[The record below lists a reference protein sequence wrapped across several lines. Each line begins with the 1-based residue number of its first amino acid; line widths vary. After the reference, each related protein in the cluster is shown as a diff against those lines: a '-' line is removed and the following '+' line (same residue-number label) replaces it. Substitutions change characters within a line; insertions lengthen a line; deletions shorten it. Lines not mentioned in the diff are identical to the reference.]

1 MSLAGVRPA
10 LHDPDFYAGDP
21 FPAYRWLRAEAPV
34 YWHDTPGFWA
44 VTRHEDVIAVSRD
57 PASFCS
63 SQGTMLAD
71 LTRPIMPRQ
80 SILYIDPPDHVKYR
94 KLVQPGFSPSRLKQL
109 EPRVRQLACTLAADI
124 DTGTAVDFVDEFA
137 ARLPLLVIAEMLGV
151 PASDRA
157 QFQRWSD
164 LIIEVTT
171 EQTPENMAASVEL
184 LGYFAAVIAERRTQP
199 RDDLISTLVSAE
211 VDGERLEEFDLLM
224 FCMTLLV
231 AGNETTRNLLS
242 HGALALATHPAQR
255 AALAADPGHIPA
267 AVEEMLRWGSPI
279 TSFMRTA
286 TRDTTL
292 RGQRIGAGERV
303 LMLYAAAN
311 RDEAVFGPDAEDFR
325 VSRDASRHLAF
336 GFGEHFC
343 LGAGLARMEARIAFE
358 ELLARFATIDLAGP
372 VERLRSVLMSG
383 IVCLPLAFA
392 R

>member
-1 MSLAGVRPA
+1 
-10 LHDPDFYAGDP
+10 
-21 FPAYRWLRAEAPV
+21 
-34 YWHDTPGFWA
+34 
-44 VTRHEDVIAVSRD
+44 
-57 PASFCS
+57 
-63 SQGTMLAD
+63 
-71 LTRPIMPRQ
+71 MPNR
-80 SILYIDPPDHVKYR
+80 
-94 KLVQPGFSPSRLKQL
+94 
-109 EPRVRQLACTLAADI
+109 
-124 DTGTAVDFVDEFA
+124 
-137 ARLPLLVIAEMLGV
+137 
-151 PASDRA
+151 
-157 QFQRWSD
+157 
-164 LIIEVTT
+164 
-171 EQTPENMAASVEL
+171 
-184 LGYFAAVIAERRTQP
+184 

-255 AALAADPGHIPA
+255 AALAADPGRIPA

-286 TRDTTL
+286 TRDTVL

-325 VSRDASRHLAF
+325 VARDASRHLAF

-372 VERLRSVLMSG
+372 VERLRSVLMHG
-383 IVCLPLAFA
+383 IVRLPLAFA

>member
-1 MSLAGVRPA
+1 MSLAAVRPA

-44 VTRHEDVIAVSRD
+44 VTRYEDVIAVSRD
-57 PASFCS
+57 PAAFCS

-109 EPRVRQLACTLAADI
+109 EPHVRQLARALAADI
-124 DTGTAVDFVDEFA
+124 DTGTAVDFVDGFA

-184 LGYFAAVIAERRTQP
+184 LGYFGTVIAERRAQP

-211 VDGERLEEFDLLM
+211 VDGECLEEFDLLM

-242 HGALALATHPAQR
+242 HGALALATHPAQH
-255 AALAADPGHIPA
+255 AALAADPGRIPA

-286 TRDTTL
+286 TRDAVL

-325 VSRDASRHLAF
+325 VARDASRHLAF

-358 ELLARFATIDLAGP
+358 ELLARFATMDLAGP
-372 VERLRSVLMSG
+372 VERLRSVLVGG
-383 IVCLPLAFA
+383 IVRLPLAFA

>member
-231 AGNETTRNLLS
+231 AGNETTRNLLL